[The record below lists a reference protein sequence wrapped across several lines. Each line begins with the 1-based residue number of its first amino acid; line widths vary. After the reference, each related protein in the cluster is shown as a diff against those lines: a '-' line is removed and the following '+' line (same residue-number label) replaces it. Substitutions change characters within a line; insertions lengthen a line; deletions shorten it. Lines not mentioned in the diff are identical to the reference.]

1 MLYIRNSLI
10 TGVMI
15 AVSFTAAAQEVYKSV
30 NEEGVVEY
38 SDTPKQDSQEIEVNP
53 NVVEVTPEKS
63 VAPAPEAPPSSREE
77 AAAPVEQSVE
87 VNDVDRLEREEKR
100 VGHEEVQEHRA
111 RHRR

>member
-38 SDTPKQDSQEIEVNP
+38 SDMPKQDSQEIEVNP

-63 VAPAPEAPPSSREE
+63 VAPAPEAPPASREE
-77 AAAPVEQSVE
+77 TAEPVEQSVE
-87 VNDVDRLEREEKR
+87 VHDVDRLEHK
-100 VGHEEVQEHRA
+100 EVQEHRGVHRA
-111 RHRR
+111 GRHRR

>member
-15 AVSFTAAAQEVYKSV
+15 TVSFTAAAEEVYKSV
-30 NEEGVVEY
+30 NEDGVVEY
-38 SDTPKQDSQEIEVNP
+38 SDVPKQDAQEIEVNP

-63 VAPAPEAPPSSREE
+63 AAPAPEAPPTKHEEE
-77 AAAPVEQSVE
+77 AEPVEQSVE
-87 VNDVDRLEREEKR
+87 VNDVDRNKR
-100 VGHEEVQEHRA
+100 RVEHKEVQEHRH